1 MPLPEVPIGTILAWV
16 LKVNREATGG
26 DTVDLPDGW
35 MRYNNNNNNNKEVLC
50 SHQ

>member
-16 LKVNREATGG
+16 LKVNREATGR

-35 MRYNNNNNNNKEVLC
+35 MRCININISGVIFT
-50 SHQ
+50 SITR